1 MFFFFLGIKFFFFLV
16 LILLKS
22 KNFQLTKLRFLF
34 YFISLIGKIFND

>member
-1 MFFFFLGIKFFFFLV
+1 MFFFFLGINFFFV

-34 YFISLIGKIFND
+34 YFISSIGKIFND